1 MIKKQVLLGET
12 LINQKN
18 IIWRDKKLPMHLVLD
33 EQRLVGTIS
42 QNISLKD
49 PIIEQYYQELKL
61 KPLYIIE
68 FFSRKL

>member
-1 MIKKQVLLGET
+1 M
-12 LINQKN
+12 
-18 IIWRDKKLPMHLVLD
+18 LD
-33 EQRLVGTIS
+33 EQYLAGTIS

>member
-1 MIKKQVLLGET
+1 MV
-12 LINQKN
+12 
-18 IIWRDKKLPMHLVLD
+18 D
-33 EQRLVGTIS
+33 EQNLAGTIS

-49 PIIEQYYQELKL
+49 PVIEQYYQDLKL